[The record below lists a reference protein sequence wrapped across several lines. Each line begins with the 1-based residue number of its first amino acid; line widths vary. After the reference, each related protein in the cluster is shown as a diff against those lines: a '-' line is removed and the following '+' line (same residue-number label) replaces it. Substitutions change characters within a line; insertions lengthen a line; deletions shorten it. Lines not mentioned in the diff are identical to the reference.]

1 MFVNVKDPR
10 LDISPEQDSLHVIHS
25 GAQRLTIS
33 RNSADSYQL
42 NSALVDASWS
52 VNPPSNQTIID
63 RYFRVKYYVEVKCT
77 GASFEPVSNDAM
89 RQMPLNSLIDV
100 TSLKINGEQVSD
112 ASGSILHA
120 QLCYHNEAEDRRKS
134 WSTSAAQPDQYQAL
148 EDYYVLG
155 TNRNVACNY
164 GENAMEASRGS
175 YTYEVVDAQTLRF
188 EIVEPIFISPLFQ
201 GVGRQCEGLVN
212 VNEIVLNLRFKA
224 DSQRFMTITPR
235 IAPAANIT
243 GITAQFYRA
252 PELILSYL
260 TPQMFDGIP
269 AVQTLS
275 YTKPQSYVKQEAT
288 PLAAGETRTLIT
300 DSIRLSQVP
309 HYVMLHCRRTEATS
323 TFDKPDSFLAI
334 KSVRVQW
341 NNEDSL
347 LSSATQSDLYE
358 ISRRNGCNL
367 SWVQWSKQRGSVLM
381 LQMGKDIGLPQGLAA
396 NVQGSFTL
404 SCQVEFENVSAGDYL
419 PSFYMT
425 LYNIGS
431 FSISQNSARVSLAN
445 LSPSMVLVAQKNGEQ
460 VPAHHHDANVGGS
473 LLAKLS
479 SMVPRK
485 HVKAHGGKSYGKDEE
500 KEMSMPSRVVGGSL
514 RRK

>member
-1 MFVNVKDPR
+1 MFVNVKDSR

-33 RNSADSYQL
+33 RASADSFQL
-42 NSALVDASWS
+42 NSPLVECTWS
-52 VNPPSNQTIID
+52 INPPSNQTCVD
-63 RYFRVKYYVEVKCT
+63 RFFRVKYYVEVKAT
-77 GASFEPVSNDAM
+77 GADFEPVSNDCM

-112 ASGSILHA
+112 ATGSILHA
-120 QLCYHNEAEDRRKS
+120 QLCYHNEADDRKKS
-134 WSTSAAQPDQYQAL
+134 WSTSASQPDQYQAL

-155 TNRNVACNY
+155 TNRNVACNF
-164 GENAMEASRGS
+164 GENAYEPSRGS

-188 EIVEPIFISPLFQ
+188 EIVEPIFISPLYQ
-201 GVGRQCEGLVN
+201 GLGRQVEGLVN
-212 VNEIVLNLRFKA
+212 VNEIILNLRFKA

-235 IAPAANIT
+235 IAPAPNIT
-243 GITAQFYRA
+243 SVTTTFYRA

-275 YTKPQSYVKQEAT
+275 YVKPQSYIKQEAT
-288 PLAAGETRTLIT
+288 PLVAGETRTLIT

-309 HYVMLHCRRTEATS
+309 QRIMLFCRRTEATS

-334 KSVRVQW
+334 KSLRVQW

-358 ISRRNGCNL
+358 ISRRNGLNM
-367 SWVQWSKQRGSVLM
+367 SWVEFSKHRGSVVM
-381 LQMGKDIGLPQGLAA
+381 LEMGKDIGLPQGLTAG
-396 NVQGSFTL
+396 VQGSFTL
-404 SCQVEFENVSAGDYL
+404 SCQVEFENVSSGDYL

-431 FSISQNSARVSLAN
+431 FSISQNSARVSLGN
-445 LSPSMVLVAQKNGEQ
+445 LSPSMVLVAQKEGHQ
-460 VPAHHHDANVGGS
+460 VPEHHHDVNVGGS
-473 LLAKLS
+473 LLSKLS
-479 SMVPRK
+479 SMIPRK
-485 HVKAHGGKSYGKDEE
+485 HVKVSGGKMSKDEE
-500 KEMSMPSRVVGGSL
+500 KEMSAPPRVVGGSL
-514 RRK
+514 RRL